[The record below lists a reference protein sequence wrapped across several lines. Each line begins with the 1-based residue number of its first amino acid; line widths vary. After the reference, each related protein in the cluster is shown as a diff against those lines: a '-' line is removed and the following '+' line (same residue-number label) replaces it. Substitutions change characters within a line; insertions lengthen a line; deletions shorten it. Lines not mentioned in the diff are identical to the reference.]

1 MKEVF
6 MGYEG
11 GLNMN
16 KENFEFL
23 RTTNGIERKY
33 EYKLTKCL
41 IGNDEVF
48 GIEVQRID
56 YKADLIID
64 SFKDSVELISP
75 IKDKVINLLKM
86 LYENQVSPIHLIDII
101 GPFVDE
107 YVNDFK
113 DIKFEDL
120 SAMRA

>member
-1 MKEVF
+1 

-75 IKDKVINLLKM
+75 IKDKVINLLRM

>member
-1 MKEVF
+1 
-6 MGYEG
+6 
-11 GLNMN
+11 MN

-23 RTTNGIERKY
+23 RTTNGIQRKY
-33 EYKLTKCL
+33 EYKLTKIL
-41 IGNDEVF
+41 IGKDEIF
-48 GIEVQRID
+48 GVEVERID
-56 YKADLIID
+56 YKGDLVID

-75 IKDKVINLLKM
+75 IKEKVINLLKM

-113 DIKFEDL
+113 DVQFDDL
-120 SAMRA
+120 SVMRA